1 MKDGKKITASR
12 EESTSYMNQTLPM
25 RESFDLIQRDL
36 MIGERMAS
44 FYFINGLNKDD
55 DMLKLM
61 DALLK
66 IKKEDMPAG
75 ILQFME
81 MAIPYTEVE
90 LIEDFDQVHALWM
103 SIKGFG
109 IRSVDDSREGVE
121 RFLKRNPN
129 TSVVAEEDGK
139 IVGAIL
145 CGHDGRR
152 GCLYHVCV
160 DVNHRMKGIG
170 KAMVVFTMEA
180 LKKEGINKVSLIA
193 FTQND
198 IGNAF
203 WKEIGWTKRE
213 DLNYYDF
220 TLNEANIT
228 AFIQ

>member
-1 MKDGKKITASR
+1 MNIRVMK
-12 EESTSYMNQTLPM
+12 
-25 RESFDLIQRDL
+25 
-36 MIGERMAS
+36 
-44 FYFINGLNKDD
+44 
-55 DMLKLM
+55 
-61 DALLK
+61 
-66 IKKEDMPAG
+66 
-75 ILQFME
+75 
-81 MAIPYTEVE
+81 
-90 LIEDFDQVHALWM
+90 IEDFDRVHALWM

-121 RFLKRNPN
+121 RFLKRNPT

-193 FTQND
+193 FTPVSYTHLD
-198 IGNAF
+198 VY
-203 WKEIGWTKRE
+203 KRQS
-213 DLNYYDF
+213 LM
-220 TLNEANIT
+220 TT
-228 AFIQ
+228 M